1 MGFDS
6 SYTLFGHAPSMEGVM
21 KFPKTFVG
29 FCIAC
34 IAVCAVIAL
43 FKDQFGALAD
53 FLMNPKAPEI
63 PDSVPIPGRE

>member
-1 MGFDS
+1 
-6 SYTLFGHAPSMEGVM
+6 M

-29 FCIAC
+29 FCLAC

-43 FKDQFGALAD
+43 FKDQFSALAD
-53 FLMNPKAPEI
+53 FLINPKAPEI